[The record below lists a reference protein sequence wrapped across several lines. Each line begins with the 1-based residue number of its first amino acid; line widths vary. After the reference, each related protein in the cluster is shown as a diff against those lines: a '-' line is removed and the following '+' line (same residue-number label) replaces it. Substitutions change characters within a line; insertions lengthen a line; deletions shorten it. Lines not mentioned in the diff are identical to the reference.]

1 MSSTAGK
8 WERLRAERMQSPAFR
23 ERYERTRQSL
33 REVQAVL
40 AYLDEQREEAGL
52 SKADLAREIGTHPA
66 VVRRLFSSGTGNPTM
81 KTVMDVMNAL
91 GLEMQFSRRTDV
103 PL

>member
-1 MSSTAGK
+1 MSASEGK

-40 AYLDEQREEAGL
+40 AYLDDRREAVGL
-52 SKADLAREIGTHPA
+52 SKAALAREIGTHPA
-66 VVRRLFSSGTGNPTM
+66 VVRRLFSSGAGNPTL
-81 KTVMDVMNAL
+81 KTVMDVMDAL
-91 GLEMQFSRRTDV
+91 GLEMQFSPRNGQ